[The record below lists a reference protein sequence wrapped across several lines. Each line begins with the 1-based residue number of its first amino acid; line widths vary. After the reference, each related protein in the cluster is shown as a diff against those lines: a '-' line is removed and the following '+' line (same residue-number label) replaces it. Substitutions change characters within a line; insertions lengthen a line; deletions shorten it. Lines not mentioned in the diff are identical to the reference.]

1 MAERFPDDVV
11 QAVLGH
17 MNDDHAGDSLVIVRA
32 YGAPAATA
40 AQMIDLD
47 TTRGI
52 WRVTEPGG
60 PRELSIDWLGPV
72 AERADL
78 RREVVA
84 LYESAR
90 TETQPPRR

>member
-17 MNDDHAGDSLVIVRA
+17 MNEDHADDSLVIVRA

-40 AQMIDLD
+40 AEMIDLD
-47 TTRGI
+47 TAGGT
-52 WRVTEPGG
+52 WSVTEPDGR
-60 PRELSIDWLGPV
+60 RELAVAWLGPV
-72 AERADL
+72 VERADL

-84 LYESAR
+84 LYETASAAR
-90 TETQPPRR
+90 